1 MAKTQLPT
9 DEMALVGVID
19 PDASPAATYTTAWVN
34 MGEFNRLLA
43 VIMVGQMNA
52 SATIDAKI
60 EQATDDTGTGAK
72 DLAGSAITQLSQAGT
87 DDSDKQALIQCFADD
102 LDLQND
108 LATRACRSRWRVQ
121 IAICRPQCLDCRRAT
136 RPPHLPH
143 PWPRPSRWPDTRT
156 ENMAALPRAGSAI
169 YFIDWVSTWI
179 SRN

>member
-108 LATRACRSRWRVQ
+108 FSHARLSVTVAGA
-121 IAICRPQCLDCRRAT
+121 DCDLSASVFG
-136 RPPHLPH
+136 LS
-143 PWPRPSRWPDTRT
+143 PRYAP
-156 ENMAALPRAGSAI
+156 AASAAS
-169 YFIDWVSTWI
+169 VAETVTVA
-179 SRN
+179 